1 MIGSWHGLVIDCK
14 DPRTLA
20 SFYQELLGYTR
31 VQDESDWVVI
41 GKAPDQPGIAFQRID
56 NYLPPTWPK
65 EQVPTQMHIDIRVE
79 SLESAAEEAISL
91 GAILLSDSEKIFWV
105 FNDPEGHPFCLVCF

>member
-14 DPRTLA
+14 EPQNLA

-41 GKAPDQPGIAFQRID
+41 GKSPDQPGIAFQKIE
-56 NYLPPTWPK
+56 NYVAPTWP
-65 EQVPTQMHIDIRVE
+65 EEHIPTQMHIDIRVN
-79 SLESAAEEAISL
+79 SLEAAAESAIML
-91 GAILLSDSEKIFWV
+91 GATLLSNSEKIFWV